1 MPEGE
6 EENRRCWSWRHEGKK
21 NFLRCQRIRA
31 PVVKTQP
38 FTDPTIPSLHV
49 HACRFARNRF
59 ARFAYAQAF
68 PIRAGTYT
76 HANEGVGAMRWW
88 RETTPVDHRRG
99 TTRWIERTGSRFA
112 VYRETLHGI
121 RSRDTLVGEDR

>member
-38 FTDPTIPSLHV
+38 FTDPTIPSLV

-59 ARFAYAQAF
+59 ANAQAF

-76 HANEGVGAMRWW
+76 HANERCW
-88 RETTPVDHRRG
+88 RDEVV
-99 TTRWIERTGSRFA
+99 A
-112 VYRETLHGI
+112 
-121 RSRDTLVGEDR
+121 RDDSG